1 MKALPANVSTSPLT
15 SFGAVVES
23 SLQPENQKLKPASL
37 DQQDHVYRS
46 MLDALDRHQI
56 EKEMKASFSP
66 F

>member
-1 MKALPANVSTSPLT
+1 MKALPVNARTSALV
-15 SFGAVVES
+15 SFGSVVES
-23 SLQPENQKLKPASL
+23 SLRPENQKLKPAQF

-46 MLDALDRHQI
+46 MLDALDRSQN

>member
-1 MKALPANVSTSPLT
+1 MKALPANVRTSALA

-23 SLQPENQKLKPASL
+23 SLRPENQKLKPAHL
-37 DQQDHVYRS
+37 DQHDHMYRS
-46 MLDALDRHQI
+46 MLDALDRSHS